1 MKKTFFVYILASAAR
16 VLSVG
21 FTSDLRGRVLE
32 HRTGRFEGFSSK
44 FHECRLVYFEPFDD
58 PNFAI
63 AREKQIK
70 RWRREKK
77 IWLIESVNRDW
88 HDLSDGWNLDNKSK
102 AWPFDSGLK
111 SLAQGDRLRVRNSS
125 GPIAEKR
132 EANWRRK
139 IEKLKQPARS

>member
-1 MKKTFFVYILASAAR
+1 MYILASAAR
-16 VLSVG
+16 VLYVG

-58 PNFAI
+58 SNFAI

-77 IWLIESVNRDW
+77 IWLIESANRDW
-88 HDLSDGWNLDNKSK
+88 HDLSEAWYDNNKSK

-111 SLAQGDRLRVRNSS
+111 SLVQGDRSRLRNGI

-132 EANWRRK
+132 EAIWRRRV
-139 IEKLKQPARS
+139 EKLKQQAKS